1 MPLGNEPAR
10 IVQQKLHYQ
19 GRKFSF
25 NVDRIELPNGVI
37 GEWESIRHPG
47 GALAVPITPDGKL
60 VLVKQYRFPTQG
72 RVLEFPAGTI
82 EPGEDPATTIAREIE
97 EETGYHASKWINL
110 GEFFLAPGYCDEI
123 IYAFLAH
130 DLKKLASQPSG
141 DDDEDIS
148 VVLMTPAEFE
158 DAIHSGVHSG
168 EQSREQIDA
177 KSIAAYF
184 LASKFIY
191 LMMPGFRS

>member
-1 MPLGNEPAR
+1 MPLGNEPAK
-10 IVQQKLHYQ
+10 ILQQKMHYQ

-72 RVLEFPAGTI
+72 RILEFPAYRAG
-82 EPGEDPATTIAREIE
+82 
-97 EETGYHASKWINL
+97 KWLNL

-123 IYAFLAH
+123 IYAFLAM
-130 DLKKLASQPSG
+130 DLEKLEIQPPG

-148 VVLMTPAEFE
+148 VVLMNQTEFE
-158 DAIHSGVHSG
+158 TAIHSG
-168 EQSREQIDA
+168 EPIDA

-184 LASKFIY
+184 LARKFLFHQDVIFNQSTY
-191 LMMPGFRS
+191 RENR

>member
-1 MPLGNEPAR
+1 MPLGNEPAK
-10 IVQQKLHYQ
+10 ILQQKMHYQ

-25 NVDRIELPNGVI
+25 NVDQIELPNGVI

-72 RVLEFPAGTI
+72 RILEFPAGTL
-82 EPGEDPATTIAREIE
+82 EVGEDPATTIAREIE
-97 EETGYHASKWINL
+97 EETGYHAGKWINL

-130 DLKKLASQPSG
+130 DLQKLASQPPG

-148 VVLMTPAEFE
+148 VVLMTPPEFE
-158 DAIHSGVHSG
+158 DAIHGG
-168 EQSREQIDA
+168 EQIDA

-184 LASKFIY
+184 LASKFIH
-191 LMMPGFRS
+191 LLDSPGCFEY